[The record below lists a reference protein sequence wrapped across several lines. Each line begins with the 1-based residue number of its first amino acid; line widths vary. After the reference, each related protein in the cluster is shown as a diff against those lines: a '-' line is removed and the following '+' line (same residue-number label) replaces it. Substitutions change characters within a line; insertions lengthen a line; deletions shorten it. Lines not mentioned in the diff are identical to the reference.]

1 MKRSLVLDD
10 DDDEDIFY
18 NFKVLLPNGTSVKL
32 TLKNPEP
39 EISMQSFVNLVK
51 KEYDNARKDCLL
63 MSKRMKVDWNSGGK
77 FHLESNGGKM
87 KGIVRFAA
95 FKPDLCHIIRLDDG
109 SGIASTMYE
118 NLWDLT
124 PDTDLL
130 KELPENYS
138 FETAL
143 ADLIDNSLQAVW
155 PYREGARKLISVDI
169 SGDHITVFDTGRG
182 MDSSEGNSI
191 DKWGKIGASLHR
203 SQKNRCHWRQSTIP

>member
-95 FKPDLCHIIRLDDG
+95 FKPDLCHIIRLDVSCSFFVQVFVSFCSIFLFLIFSASISMYG
-109 SGIASTMYE
+109 SGRF
-118 NLWDLT
+118 W
-124 PDTDLL
+124 
-130 KELPENYS
+130 YS
-138 FETAL
+138 FHH
-143 ADLIDNSLQAVW
+143 V
-155 PYREGARKLISVDI
+155 
-169 SGDHITVFDTGRG
+169 
-182 MDSSEGNSI
+182 
-191 DKWGKIGASLHR
+191 
-203 SQKNRCHWRQSTIP
+203 